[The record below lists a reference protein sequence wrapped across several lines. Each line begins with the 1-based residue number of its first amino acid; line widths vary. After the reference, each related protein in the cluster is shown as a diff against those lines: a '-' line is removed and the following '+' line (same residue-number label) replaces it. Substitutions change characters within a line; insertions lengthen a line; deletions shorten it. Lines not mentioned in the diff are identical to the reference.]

1 MKPLQP
7 CNKELISTKDFISN
21 KILNLEIVNELERT
35 EEQEQKLERN
45 KMLYK
50 GYTNTFDLTKFSIVA
65 MNVTYNDQNHLAKKI
80 IKFASH
86 TKPRNLNMKKE
97 KIYILHNTMALQG
110 K

>member
-1 MKPLQP
+1 
-7 CNKELISTKDFISN
+7 
-21 KILNLEIVNELERT
+21 
-35 EEQEQKLERN
+35 
-45 KMLYK
+45 
-50 GYTNTFDLTKFSIVA
+50 

-80 IKFASH
+80 VKFASH

>member
-1 MKPLQP
+1 M
-7 CNKELISTKDFISN
+7 
-21 KILNLEIVNELERT
+21 NELERT